1 MENKNYWENPELEFN
16 SQNNLFFSLVNYIK
30 NHENIENVDCSRLNF
45 SKKEIEQYIYSV
57 RNENP
62 YMIKLFKNGIDN
74 EIIEEINNE
83 LRNSCHRNLKP
94 GKIFSTENLLSL
106 KNKIYNK
113 KRKDI

>member
-83 LRNSCHRNLKP
+83 LRN
-94 GKIFSTENLLSL
+94 
-106 KNKIYNK
+106 
-113 KRKDI
+113 